1 MPPHPA
7 AASAAAPRSVG
18 GARRARTAGWA
29 PELCDQPRPGTRR
42 SALARLSGEQS
53 WVPGDAAAPPRQP
66 ARTRRGR
73 RCPGRLLM
81 PCPHGG
87 APNRD
92 KELAKFEAF
101 LNKEECMHINALVRG
116 RSRMAYPIK
125 R

>member
-1 MPPHPA
+1 
-7 AASAAAPRSVG
+7 
-18 GARRARTAGWA
+18 
-29 PELCDQPRPGTRR
+29 
-42 SALARLSGEQS
+42 
-53 WVPGDAAAPPRQP
+53 
-66 ARTRRGR
+66 
-73 RCPGRLLM
+73 M